1 MTYYS
6 QPQPETPARRQQGQ
20 VCRLQKTISAV
31 LVAAGSSTRMGFD
44 KLSFDLGG
52 ETVLHRSIRAFDQCP
67 QIGEIV
73 LVAGKNR
80 AFVEQQVVGCTKP
93 VQIVAGGATRAE
105 SAKNGVLAAHGEL
118 VAVHDAARPFVSPA
132 VIAAVLEAAARC
144 GAAAPAVPVKDTI
157 KQAVPGDGKT
167 VPEACLVHSTPDRST
182 LYAVQTPQCFDRT
195 QYLAALQELDA
206 EKARLVTDDCS
217 LFELTGRSV
226 QLTQGDYANLKI
238 TTREDLPRPVQKE
251 ETRMRIGHGYDVHRL
266 VEGRK
271 LILGGVEIPFEKG
284 LLGHSDADVLAHAVM
299 DAVLG
304 AAALGDIGQHFPD
317 NDPAYAGADS
327 LELAR
332 HVARILSEH
341 GYRVENIDATILCQ
355 RPKLAPHIPAMRA
368 NLAAAFGLP
377 VDAVSVKAT
386 TEEHLGFTGEGL
398 GIAAHAVALI
408 ETRSQECASM
418 TLNAIIANF
427 QTFKLVDLLD
437 IIIIAFLI
445 YQLLGIVN
453 RTRAGQ
459 LFKGALLV
467 MAVYLVAE
475 TLNMRTVTWLLNS
488 LLQVGLLTLVV
499 LFQPEIRRALERM
512 GQTDQWAAKL
522 FNVKGRYN
530 DPSLKGAWRS
540 AIIAICDAAERFS
553 ETKTGA
559 LIVLERHTNLSEIV
573 RTGTPVNSAVNLE
586 VLGTIFYEGTP
597 LHDGAAIIENGRIK
611 AAGCVLPLSNN
622 LDLGKDM
629 GTRHRACLGIAEN
642 SDAIAIVVSEETG
655 IISMAKNGVLIRHF
669 DRQTLYTRLIDE
681 MIPKEP
687 VVEKSTADTW
697 KDRAK
702 SLMKWVSQKGED
714 EQQ

>member
-80 AFVEQQVVGCTKP
+80 AFVEQQAVGCTKP

-182 LYAVQTPQCFDRT
+182 LYAVQTPQCFDRA

-368 NLAAAFGLP
+368 NLAVAFGLP

-408 ETRSQECASM
+408 ETR
-418 TLNAIIANF
+418 
-427 QTFKLVDLLD
+427 
-437 IIIIAFLI
+437 
-445 YQLLGIVN
+445 
-453 RTRAGQ
+453 
-459 LFKGALLV
+459 
-467 MAVYLVAE
+467 
-475 TLNMRTVTWLLNS
+475 
-488 LLQVGLLTLVV
+488 
-499 LFQPEIRRALERM
+499 
-512 GQTDQWAAKL
+512 
-522 FNVKGRYN
+522 
-530 DPSLKGAWRS
+530 
-540 AIIAICDAAERFS
+540 
-553 ETKTGA
+553 
-559 LIVLERHTNLSEIV
+559 
-573 RTGTPVNSAVNLE
+573 
-586 VLGTIFYEGTP
+586 
-597 LHDGAAIIENGRIK
+597 
-611 AAGCVLPLSNN
+611 
-622 LDLGKDM
+622 
-629 GTRHRACLGIAEN
+629 
-642 SDAIAIVVSEETG
+642 
-655 IISMAKNGVLIRHF
+655 
-669 DRQTLYTRLIDE
+669 
-681 MIPKEP
+681 
-687 VVEKSTADTW
+687 
-697 KDRAK
+697 
-702 SLMKWVSQKGED
+702 
-714 EQQ
+714 